1 MDFSFLHAADLHL
14 GSPFLGLASVD
25 EDLADLV
32 SSASRKA
39 FTELVS
45 HAIGQKVSF
54 IVISGDIY
62 DGDWKDTTIGHFF
75 NREISRLVRA
85 GIGVYLSRGDHD
97 AESGITKAVT
107 LPSEVKTFSSKKPQT
122 FELPE
127 LNVALH
133 GQSFSDRVVNENL
146 ALNFPQAVPGWFN
159 IGVLH
164 TNCGGRKG
172 HQNYAPCSVEDLAQR
187 GYQYWALGHVHEYEV
202 LNTHPHVV
210 FPGNLQG
217 RNIRECGRKG
227 ALLVNVQD
235 GEVAGMTRLLVDQV
249 RWALINVDLTGID
262 NDTAAIEQLRSRIK
276 EEIDAVGGPPVV
288 FRIKV
293 SGETELHRTIRSTP
307 GWLKEEVLAAASYCS
322 ESVWLESLEVA
333 TSEPLAPGSVQTTS
347 SVALDLKGM
356 LMGLTTSPGVFRAA
370 VDPIRQRFSPM
381 QVPED
386 LFSDDGIEQLVKE
399 ARELLLSSDFA
410 QEEKAK

>member
-32 SSASRKA
+32 SSASRRA

-45 HAIGQKVSF
+45 QAIGQNVSF
-54 IVISGDIY
+54 VIIAGDIY

-75 NREISRLVRA
+75 NREISRLIRA
-85 GIGVYLSRGDHD
+85 RIGVYLSRGNHD

-107 LPSEVKTFSSKKPQT
+107 LPPEVKTFSSRKPQT
-122 FELPE
+122 FEIPE

-146 ALNFPQAVPGWFN
+146 ALSFPQAVPGRFN

-172 HQNYAPCSVEDLAQR
+172 HQNYAPCSIEDLVQR

-235 GEVAGMTRLLVDQV
+235 GEVAGMARLLVDQV
-249 RWALINVDLTGID
+249 RWARISVDFTGIE

-276 EEIDAVGGPPVV
+276 EEIEAVGGPPVV
-288 FRIKV
+288 FRINV
-293 SGETELHRTIRSTP
+293 FGETELNRTIRSMP
-307 GWLKEEVLAAASYCS
+307 GWLKDEVLAAASHCS
-322 ESVWLESLEVA
+322 DSIWLESLEVE
-333 TSEPLAPGSVQTTS
+333 TSEPLALGRVQTTS
-347 SVALDLKGM
+347 SVVLDLKAM
-356 LMGLTTSPGVFRAA
+356 LMGLTTSPDIFSKA
-370 VDPIRQRFSPM
+370 VDPIQQRFSPM

-386 LFSDDGIEQLVKE
+386 LFSDDGIEQLAKE
-399 ARELLLSSDFA
+399 ARELLLSSEFA

>member
-14 GSPFLGLASVD
+14 GSPFVGLASVD

-32 SSASRKA
+32 SSASRRA
-39 FTELVS
+39 FTELIS
-45 HAIGQKVSF
+45 QAIDQRVRF
-54 IVISGDIY
+54 VVIAGDIY

-75 NREISRLVRA
+75 NREISRLIRA
-85 GIGVYLSRGDHD
+85 GIGVYLSRGNHD
-97 AESGITKAVT
+97 AESVITKAVT
-107 LPSEVKTFSSKKPQT
+107 LPPEVETFSSRKPQT
-122 FELPE
+122 FEIPE

-133 GQSFSDRVVNENL
+133 GQSFSDRAVSDNL
-146 ALNFPQAVPGWFN
+146 ALSFPQAVPGRFN

-202 LNTHPHVV
+202 LNTHPHIV
-210 FPGNLQG
+210 FSGNLQG

-227 ALLVNVQD
+227 ALIVNVQD
-235 GEVAGMTRLLVDQV
+235 GEVSGMTRLLVDQV
-249 RWALINVDLTGID
+249 RWTRIHVDLTGID
-262 NDTAAIEQLRSRIK
+262 NETAAIEQLRSRIK
-276 EEIDAVGGPPVV
+276 EEVAVVGGPPVV
-288 FRIKV
+288 FRINV
-293 SGETELHRTIRSTP
+293 SGETDLHRTIRSTP
-307 GWLKEEVLAAASYCS
+307 GWLKEEILAAASHCS
-322 ESVWLESLEVA
+322 ESVWLESLEVE
-333 TSEPLAPGSVQTTS
+333 TSEPLTLGSIQATS
-347 SVALDLKGM
+347 SVALDLKAM
-356 LMGLTTSPGVFRAA
+356 LMGLTNSQDVLRAA

-386 LFSDDGIEQLVKE
+386 LFSDDAIEQLAKE

-410 QEEKAK
+410 KEDKSK

>member
-1 MDFSFLHAADLHL
+1 MDFSFLHTADLHL

-45 HAIGQKVSF
+45 QAIELKVRF
-54 IVISGDIY
+54 VVIAGDIY

-75 NREISRLVRA
+75 NREISRLIRA
-85 GIGVYLSRGDHD
+85 GIGVYISRGNHD

-107 LPSEVKTFSSKKPQT
+107 LPAEVRIFSARKPQT
-122 FELPE
+122 FEIPE
-127 LNVALH
+127 LHVALH
-133 GQSFSDRVVNENL
+133 GQSFTDRAVTANL
-146 ALNFPQAVPGWFN
+146 ALNYPPAVPGWFN

-172 HQNYAPCSVEDLAQR
+172 HQNYAPCSVDDLLQC
-187 GYQYWALGHVHEYEV
+187 GYQYWALGHVHGYEV
-202 LNTHPHVV
+202 LYTHPHVV

-227 ALLVNVQD
+227 AVLVKVQD
-235 GEVAGMTRLLVDQV
+235 GEVAGVTRLMVDQI
-249 RWALINVDLTGID
+249 RWAEVSVKLTGID
-262 NDTAAIEQLRSRIK
+262 NDADANDLLRKRIQ
-276 EEIDAVGGPPVV
+276 EAVDAVGGPPVI
-288 FRIKV
+288 FRMTV
-293 SGETELHRTIRSTP
+293 SGSTGLHKAIHSKP
-307 GWLKEEVLAAASYCS
+307 GWLKDEVLAAASYCS
-322 ESVWLESLEVA
+322 ESVWLESMEINP
-333 TSEPLAPGSVQTTS
+333 SEPVAPGSSQFFS
-347 SVALDLKGM
+347 SSALDLKNM
-356 LMGLTTSPGVFRAA
+356 LGGLNISPDVFRKA

-386 LFSDDGIEQLVKE
+386 LFSDEGIEQLAKE
-399 ARELLLSSDFA
+399 AHELLLSSEFA
-410 QEEKAK
+410 QEEKNQ

>member
-1 MDFSFLHAADLHL
+1 
-14 GSPFLGLASVD
+14 
-25 EDLADLV
+25 
-32 SSASRKA
+32 
-39 FTELVS
+39 
-45 HAIGQKVSF
+45 
-54 IVISGDIY
+54 
-62 DGDWKDTTIGHFF
+62 
-75 NREISRLVRA
+75 
-85 GIGVYLSRGDHD
+85 
-97 AESGITKAVT
+97 
-107 LPSEVKTFSSKKPQT
+107 
-122 FELPE
+122 
-127 LNVALH
+127 
-133 GQSFSDRVVNENL
+133 
-146 ALNFPQAVPGWFN
+146 VPGWFN

-172 HQNYAPCSVEDLAQR
+172 HQNYAPCSVEDLVQR

-249 RWALINVDLTGID
+249 RWALISVDFTGID

-276 EEIDAVGGPPVV
+276 EEIDAVGGSPVV
-288 FRIKV
+288 FRINV
-293 SGETELHRTIRSTP
+293 SGETDLHRTIRSAP
-307 GWLKEEVLAAASYCS
+307 GWLKEEVLAAASHCS
-322 ESVWLESLEVA
+322 ESAWLESLEVE
-333 TSEPLAPGSVQTTS
+333 TSEPRAPGSVQPTS
-347 SVALDLKGM
+347 SVALDLKAM
-356 LMGLTTSPGVFRAA
+356 LMGLTTSPDVFRSA

-386 LFSDDGIEQLVKE
+386 LYSDDEIEQLVKE

>member
-14 GSPFLGLASVD
+14 GSPFVGLASVD

-39 FTELVS
+39 FTELIS
-45 HAIGQKVSF
+45 LAIDQKVRF
-54 IVISGDIY
+54 VVIAGDIY

-75 NREISRLVRA
+75 NREVSRLVRA
-85 GIGVYLSRGDHD
+85 GIGVYLSRGNHD

-107 LPSEVKTFSSKKPQT
+107 LPSEVETFSSRKPQT
-122 FELPE
+122 FEIPE
-127 LNVALH
+127 LKVALH
-133 GQSFSDRVVNENL
+133 GQSFSDRAVSDNL
-146 ALNFPQAVPGWFN
+146 ALSFPDALPGRFN

-172 HQNYAPCSVEDLAQR
+172 HQNYAPCSVEDLVQR

-227 ALLVNVQD
+227 ALIVNVQD
-235 GEVAGMTRLLVDQV
+235 GEVASMTRLLVDQV
-249 RWALINVDLTGID
+249 RWARIPVDFTGID
-262 NDTAAIEQLRSRIK
+262 NETAAIEQLRNRIK
-276 EEIDAVGGPPVV
+276 EDIDAVGGPPVV
-288 FRIKV
+288 FRINV
-293 SGETELHRTIRSTP
+293 YGETDLHRTIRSTP
-307 GWLKEEVLAAASYCS
+307 GWLKEEVLAAASHCS
-322 ESVWLESLEVA
+322 ESVWLESLEVE
-333 TSEPLAPGSVQTTS
+333 TSEPLALGSVQATS
-347 SVALDLKGM
+347 SVALDLKAM
-356 LMGLTTSPGVFRAA
+356 LMGLTTSRDVFRAA
-370 VDPIRQRFSPM
+370 IDPIRQKFSPM

-386 LFSDDGIEQLVKE
+386 LFSDDGMEQLAKD

-410 QEEKAK
+410 KEEKSK